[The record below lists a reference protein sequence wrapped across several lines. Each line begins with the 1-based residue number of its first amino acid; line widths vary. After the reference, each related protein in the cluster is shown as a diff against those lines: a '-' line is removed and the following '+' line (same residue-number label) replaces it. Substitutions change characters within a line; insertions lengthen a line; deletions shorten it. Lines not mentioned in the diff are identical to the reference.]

1 MKGLKAFCKMY
12 NLTEAQATGKEKI
25 YSSLDLR
32 SVTSIPEGF
41 NPTVGGSLYLRS
53 VTSIPEGFN
62 PTVGG
67 WLDLSSVTSIPEG
80 FNPTVGG
87 SLYLRSVTSIPE
99 GFNPTVGGWLDLSSV
114 TSIPEGFNP
123 TVGGSLYLRSGE
135 KYIGAS
141 VPDVYF
147 WRDKKY
153 IKADG
158 IFQEVVSHRGNVYR
172 VRYIGKSEVTYLVT
186 DGNGRWA
193 HGDTLK
199 EAKADLIFKIADRDK
214 SKYEG
219 LTLDDTLTYEEAIA
233 CYRVITGACAAGT
246 KGFVQSLPKSSI
258 KKSYTIRE
266 IIALTEGQY
275 GSDAFKLFFNH

>member
-1 MKGLKAFCKMY
+1 MKDLKAFCKKY

-25 YSSLDLR
+25 
-32 SVTSIPEGF
+32 
-41 NPTVGGSLYLRS
+41 NGSLYLRS
-53 VTSIPEGFN
+53 LTSIPEGFN

-67 WLDLSSVTSIPEG
+67 WLYLS
-80 FNPTVGG
+80 
-87 SLYLRSVTSIPE
+87 
-99 GFNPTVGGWLDLSSV
+99 
-114 TSIPEGFNP
+114 
-123 TVGGSLYLRSGE
+123 SGE

-172 VRYIGKSEVTYLVT
+172 VRYIGESEVTYLVT
-186 DGNGRWA
+186 DGNGKWA

-199 EAKADLIFKIADRDK
+199 EAKADLVFKITDRDK
-214 SKYEG
+214 SQYEG
-219 LTLDDTLTYEEAIA
+219 LTLDDTLTYEEAMV

-246 KGFVQSLPKSSI
+246 KGFVTSLPKSAI

-266 IIALTEGQY
+266 IIELTEGQY
-275 GSDAFKLFFNH
+275 GSDAFKSFFN